1 MWEGRRSGKAE
12 VKFSTEE
19 FKVNSI
25 YNEEPLKVVIVRK

>member
-1 MWEGRRSGKAE
+1 MGEGRGSGKAQ

-25 YNEEPLKVVIVRK
+25 YNEEPLKVVIIRK